1 MNQKLLVLILFFIF
15 VFAANA
21 NAFTVISDF
30 NNGGFEDGNFG
41 FWISLVS
48 TDNGTLI
55 SPDSFPDVSSSVQ
68 SANTIDG
75 SFSAQ
80 FDSNAIGS
88 SGNVGAGIWDLN
100 GTVNGELFIPQD
112 GDVITFKT
120 RMLIP
125 QSPNITFILARV
137 FTSDGTQRFMTPTGA
152 CGIGSTPFF
161 TFPANDTS
169 ENLITI
175 TFDETLCNTP
185 PISDIDFSKGFKIQ
199 YRTASQRSINPKQ
212 DTSVILDTVKL
223 SRVTIVSLVQEFA
236 SDTTILSDTNFTIRS
251 KVTNDVNGLVVPD
264 ANIEISINS
273 SPFELMNFDSSAQN
287 YEKSFVSGVFSG
299 DVNVFIRATKSG
311 FVSSNLEQNI
321 KVIRP
326 ESQYLTVTLIENI
339 SRFEFNSVDFFPSD
353 ESEQIIWKVDSN
365 SIISEVPLYNIF
377 NSLTDGKQYFVFTS
391 SDGNNFVFD
400 DTLTFGSTTETPVQ
414 KIFDFE
420 DEKYTYSFEDTL
432 LPNET
437 KFYLLEY
444 RSPFRHF
451 FTIRNSNEWQE
462 TLKPDVFDSNKILS
476 DIYSISDKT
485 NIRSIFIRQIPD
497 VFEDESGAF
506 EFQFTAHS
514 DVNLTNIEVSRT
526 ILSGDPANDFT
537 IGTVQL
543 TTTPHRF
550 SFTIDAFG
558 NFDRQFLLKTSNS
571 TSADIFITDYT
582 IVARGFFTKR
592 LKLLQADRSP
602 LDVFLLSGSSKQFL
616 QEGNPFR
623 IDTEAYDREGVLDR
637 LELEAFLDGT
647 DENDKVKRTTFGI
660 EGKEETFFTFDQL
673 FPPIIDL
680 NGSVDNPDPP
690 RTLVVKAIL
699 FDENG
704 VKVAI
709 QSQAITFL
717 QFPFFPDD
725 LIMNFFP
732 TEKRLG
738 KHPAGIL
745 DVTIKDANTLEAFDI
760 RIFGGTNTVDNPSF
774 RTVIYR
780 GQDFRCVGRSCRIQ
794 LTIDDF
800 VFEDINANQI
810 TIFALLNTE
819 FLNQDNNLTK
829 VEKRLFIT
837 SIEFEIAKIYQ
848 VFERADEIYR
858 ADEEIGLVLILKDS
872 EATNIRGKIEVFLT
886 LQACTA
892 QFPNGTCVDQ
902 STRYFPTSFIYD
914 ERFNVNYFFFK
925 HLYFL
930 DDGTQLPLLPD
941 NNFIAFR
948 ATINDRTG
956 VRTGI
961 TPVLV
966 SRCQDQDFASDFVD
980 IFGNPFGLV
989 AFLFSALLGI
999 EGCDQAPTSST
1010 QFDIITTTQNSDQE
1024 RRMEIDVGHFVEKP
1038 SQTLFACQASDVN
1051 SNIIRNVLGQGVA
1064 CFSLYEFA
1072 ESPIDGFRIRVGN
1085 KFSDYSVEGKNRQYM
1100 EFFIPYEIVFI
1111 NDVVLMKTTL
1121 ESQGSS
1127 ITTVGEFIYEAF
1139 REIFA
1144 EGITFGRFSLQD
1156 RARLITGEGYFKNF
1170 GADFDFTQAF
1180 SATTITGAFFY
1191 EFKEI
1196 PVLNVR
1202 DFDDS
1207 KIADDLNRVDKKRF
1221 LEFLVANEIDFE
1233 KRLVINKR
1241 GGKLEVT
1248 FNDFTQN
1255 LTITD
1260 NDGIL
1265 VIDQS
1270 PSKVQINRAFLDP
1283 SEEAGEFTE
1292 IPNDLKFTLNST
1304 MFFNNFSQNDVLSL
1318 ILALLIVLPETA
1330 SSTISAV
1337 IGAFIDNPFSA
1348 TTDFLL
1354 TNIFIIAILAGLII
1368 IVSITRRNF
1377 ESRGG
1382 S

>member
-1 MNQKLLVLILFFIF
+1 MLILFFTF
-15 VFAANA
+15 VFATNA
-21 NAFTVISDF
+21 NAFTIISDF

-41 FWISLVS
+41 FWISLVD
-48 TDNGTLI
+48 TDAGGLI
-55 SPDSFPDVSSSVQ
+55 SPDDFPDVSSLVQ
-68 SANTIDG
+68 SANPIDG
-75 SFSAQ
+75 TFSAQ
-80 FDSNAIGS
+80 FDLNYFGKV
-88 SGNVGAGIWDLN
+88 GNIGAGLWDLN
-100 GTVNGELFIPQD
+100 GTVNGALYIPQD
-112 GDVITFKT
+112 GDAITFKIQE
-120 RMLIP
+120 LIP
-125 QSPNITFILARV
+125 NSPNRLRFLARV
-137 FTSDGTQRFMTPTGA
+137 FTSTGVQRFMNSLGQ
-152 CGIGSTPFF
+152 CGIGAIPHTVLTP
-161 TFPANDTS
+161 NDTS
-169 ENLITI
+169 EQTI
-175 TFDETLCNTP
+175 TVNFDLETCDPTQAL
-185 PISDIDFSKGFKIQ
+185 DVDFSKGFKIQ
-199 YRTASQRSINPKQ
+199 FRT
-212 DTSVILDTVKL
+212 TSMLAADPRQAYSLTLDTVKL
-223 SRVTIVSLVQEFA
+223 SRVVTVSLVQEFA
-236 SDTTILSDTNFTIRS
+236 SATTILSDSNFTIRT

-264 ANIEISINS
+264 ATVEIRINS
-273 SPFELMNFDSSAQN
+273 SPFEAMNFDSTAQN
-287 YEKSFVSGVFSG
+287 YEKSFISPIVAT
-299 DVNVFIRATKSG
+299 DINVFIRATKSG
-311 FVSSNLEQNI
+311 FVPSNLEQNV
-321 KVIRP
+321 KVRRP

-339 SRFEFNSVDFFPSD
+339 NRFEFNSVDFFPDD
-353 ESEQIIWKVDSN
+353 EGDRIIWRVDSN
-365 SIISEVPLYNIF
+365 SIVSEVPLYKIF

-420 DEKYTYSFEDTL
+420 DEKYTYSFQDTL

-592 LKLLQADRSP
+592 LKLFQADGSP

-709 QSQAITFL
+709 QSQTVTFL

-745 DVTIKDANTLEAFDI
+745 DVSIKDANTLEAFDI
-760 RIFGGTNTVDNPSF
+760 RIFGGANTVDNPSF
-774 RTVIYR
+774 KTVIYR
-780 GQDFRCVGRSCRIQ
+780 GQDFSCVGRSCRIQ

-886 LQACTA
+886 LQACTD
-892 QFPNGTCVDQ
+892 QFPNGTCINQ
-902 STRYFPTSFIYD
+902 TTRYFPTSFIYD

-966 SRCQDQDFASDFVD
+966 SRCLNKDFDSDFVD

-989 AFLFSALLGI
+989 AFLFSSLLGI
-999 EGCDQAPTSST
+999 QGCDDMPTDAT

-1038 SQTLFACQASDVN
+1038 SQTIFACEASDSN
-1051 SNIIRNVLGQGVA
+1051 SNVIRNPLGQGIA
-1064 CFSLYEFA
+1064 CFTLYEFA

-1111 NDVVLMKTTL
+1111 NDVVLMKATL

-1127 ITTVGEFIYEAF
+1127 ITSVGEFIYEAF
-1139 REIFA
+1139 REIVA
-1144 EGITFGRFSLQD
+1144 EGVTFGRFSLQD

-1196 PVLNVR
+1196 PILNIR

-1292 IPNDLKFTLNST
+1292 IPNDLKFTLSNT

-1354 TNIFIIAILAGLII
+1354 TNIFIIAILSGVII
-1368 IVSITRRNF
+1368 IVSIARRNF
-1377 ESRGG
+1377 ASGG
-1382 S
+1382 G